1 MAEMTRR
8 EFFLFSAAVWTVAV
22 AAPVVAII
30 HSNPKQSRTVPTF
43 DKTHTFGYV
52 SAVEHDTR
60 NLKVY
65 LGGEDVSAQCSAADD
80 REGWVYLVMVNKE
93 GHITAPLEFK
103 RIYGNVVIKRREE

>member
-30 HSNPKQSRTVPTF
+30 HSNPKQSKAVPTF

-52 SAVEHDTR
+52 SAWVHDTH
-60 NLKVY
+60 NLKAY
-65 LGGEDVSAQCSAADD
+65 LDGEDVSSQCFEADD
-80 REGWVYLVMVNKE
+80 REGWVGLYMADKDGSVL
-93 GHITAPLEFK
+93 APLQAK
-103 RIYGNVVIKRREE
+103 RIYGHVVIKRREE